1 MGGSVRRAGR
11 PSGLFSRVAPA
22 CSSRRATRF
31 AAVDGLIT
39 NFHLP
44 RTSLLALVMA
54 FCGVE
59 ETRRIYAHA
68 IARRYRFYSFGDAM
82 LAWGGE
88 EGGAVTAAGAFWFE
102 LEATSGRARAGRLR
116 TPHGEVLTPC
126 FMPVGTKATVKAVL
140 PPALRALGAQVVLA
154 NTYHLYLRPGVELVR
169 AHGGLHRFMGWP
181 GPILTDS
188 GGFQVFSLADTR
200 VVGDDGVE
208 FTSVYDGSRHL
219 FTPRLAVAA
228 QEALGADIVM
238 CFDECAPGT
247 LGRAEIERAVA
258 RTTRWAAECRAAQ
271 TRDDQLLVGIVQGG
285 IDDEL
290 RRRSAAE
297 LRRPRLRRL
306 RDRRAVGRRARRRDA
321 RHGGLMDELL
331 PADRFRYFMGIGD
344 PEGMLDVIARGVDLF
359 DCVLPTRLAR
369 TGAAFTSRGRINLR
383 NARYADDLGPLDPD
397 CDCACCRGYTRA
409 YLRHLVNQKE
419 IAGMQL
425 LSEHNLRVLVRL
437 CERARVAIKADA
449 FDEFVDEVRA
459 RRTMPDDE
467 RRTLP

>member
-1 MGGSVRRAGR
+1 MS
-11 PSGLFSRVAPA
+11 
-22 CSSRRATRF
+22 
-31 AAVDGLIT
+31 
-39 NFHLP
+39 
-44 RTSLLALVMA
+44 A
-54 FCGVE
+54 F
-59 ETRRIYAHA
+59 T
-68 IARRYRFYSFGDAM
+68 
-82 LAWGGE
+82 
-88 EGGAVTAAGAFWFE
+88 FE

-116 TPHGEVLTPC
+116 TPHGDVLTPC

-140 PPALRALGAQVVLA
+140 PPALQAVGAQVVLA

-169 AHGGLHRFMGWP
+169 AHGGLHGFMGWP
-181 GPILTDS
+181 GTILTDS

-200 VVGDDGVE
+200 IVSDDGVE
-208 FTSVYDGSRHL
+208 FTSVYDGSRHE
-219 FTPRLAVAA
+219 FTPALAVAA

-247 LGRAEIERAVA
+247 LGRDEIERAVA
-258 RTTRWAAECRAAQ
+258 RTSRWAAECRAAQ

-285 IDDEL
+285 VDDEL

-297 LRRPRLRRL
+297 LVALDFGAYAIGGL
-306 RDRRAVGRRARRRDA
+306 SVGERGDQMLATVS
-321 RHGGLMDELL
+321 LMDELL

-344 PEGMLDVIARGVDLF
+344 PEGILDVIARGVDLF

-369 TGAAFTSRGRINLR
+369 TGAAFTSRGRVNLR

-425 LSEHNLRVLVRL
+425 VSEHNLRVLVRL
-437 CERARVAIKADA
+437 CERARVAIQADA
-449 FDEFVDEVRA
+449 FDEFVSEVRA